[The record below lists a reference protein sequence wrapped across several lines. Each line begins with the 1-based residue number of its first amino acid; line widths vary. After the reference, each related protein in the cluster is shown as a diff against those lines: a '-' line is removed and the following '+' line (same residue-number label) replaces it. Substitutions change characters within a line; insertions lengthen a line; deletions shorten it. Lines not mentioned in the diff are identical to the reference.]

1 MAACCHHPAKGR
13 QISFSLPALAILR
26 AMEARESASAND
38 QAETGA
44 PTVSPEQ
51 RIWDRWRERIRRLPS
66 GLVLGVSI
74 SLILGLAAFVSFLPL
89 MLGVNS
95 QDLESLGYPG
105 VFIANFLGT
114 ATLFFPVPGL
124 TAAGQALIVA
134 LSDDLNPNLVAL
146 LGGSGMA
153 LAELTAYG
161 AGRGL
166 REVSAEREMPLR
178 GIVGR
183 WLRYAAGVID
193 RLMVNYG
200 VPTLFILSALPNPL
214 FEFAGVTAG
223 AVRMNL
229 WKFLAPVVV
238 GKMLRAFLL
247 AYLGQRFLDLIT

>member
-1 MAACCHHPAKGR
+1 
-13 QISFSLPALAILR
+13 
-26 AMEARESASAND
+26 MEARESASPNN
-38 QAETGA
+38 QAQKATA
-44 PTVSPEQ
+44 TVLSQ
-51 RIWDRWRERIRRLPS
+51 QHFWGRWRARIRRLPG

-74 SLILGLAAFVSFLPL
+74 TLILGLAAFVSFLPL
-89 MLGVNS
+89 LLGVDS
-95 QDLESLGYPG
+95 EDLESLGYPG

-134 LSDDLNPNLVAL
+134 LSDNLNPNLVAL

-166 REVSAEREMPLR
+166 RELSSEREMPVK
-178 GIVGR
+178 GVVGR
-183 WLRYAAGVID
+183 CLRYAAGVID
-193 RLMVNYG
+193 RLMLNYG